1 SVGTMR
7 RDVMPKT
14 RFYLRRQGRTYTNFF
29 VTAPICCPS
38 RATIMTGRY
47 NHNNGVTGNTRERF
61 RLDFDSTLQHYLSEA
76 GYQTWISGKFL
87 NAWSIRYAGRPPAW
101 DRYTITRGGSHHNTW
116 FRHGQG
122 DGPGRRF
129 MYRPYADQLI
139 ERQALRYVRRTEES
153 DAQPW
158 FGFLSLTIPHGP
170 PIAMDHYADL
180 RFAARRPNR
189 AERERSIADKW
200 PGYAEHGI
208 QGNPRFISKAWIVQ
222 LQMLRHAD
230 DVIGRVMAQL
240 GDQNELE
247 NTIVVFLSDNG
258 YMFGAHRLKGK
269 RLPYTE
275 SIKVPALIRWTKHI
289 QPGSVDMRFTANV
302 DLAPTLLHAAGV
314 TPDPAFP
321 LDGRDLFDPS
331 WERDYILTEHWK
343 EASRT
348 TGRWRPGWAS
358 LRSRDWQY
366 IEYFSNGRTVFRE
379 YYDLRRDPAQLQNRL
394 ARRQTDA
401 GPRIAKL
408 HALLTQARTCV
419 AEACP

>member
-1 SVGTMR
+1 MDQSVERIENAQAVPVAPNILIIVTDDQSVGTMR

-240 GDQNELE
+240 GDQNERRRAGRQADGGRGGLRCGRP
-247 NTIVVFLSDNG
+247 T
-258 YMFGAHRLKGK
+258 
-269 RLPYTE
+269 
-275 SIKVPALIRWTKHI
+275 
-289 QPGSVDMRFTANV
+289 GSTSSTSRMAERSSGSTTTCAGTRPSSRTGWQGDR
-302 DLAPTLLHAAGV
+302 PTRA
-314 TPDPAFP
+314 
-321 LDGRDLFDPS
+321 R
-331 WERDYILTEHWK
+331 
-343 EASRT
+343 ASRSCT
-348 TGRWRPGWAS
+348 R
-358 LRSRDWQY
+358 
-366 IEYFSNGRTVFRE
+366 
-379 YYDLRRDPAQLQNRL
+379 
-394 ARRQTDA
+394 
-401 GPRIAKL
+401 
-408 HALLTQARTCV
+408 C
-419 AEACP
+419 